1 MKNLFSVLPQDFF
14 KPLVSRY
21 RDQYADCLLAIYSS
35 YKSEISYGVNREN
48 IVATLTDYFNSRTDE
63 ITFGDDDGDFEK
75 DARSKAQGTINYLK
89 NCGWLD
95 FEDEKNYV
103 QNVLLTDNAVS
114 FIRTMNEVIRNE
126 ETEYQ
131 GLISQIHAVLQNEE
145 LYSKPY
151 QFILKNVAASTEQL
165 VSSLKKLSISIKKHI
180 DRQTKNKEL
189 NAVLELFASYNDE
202 IVSKSLYRLKTS
214 ENVGRFRQSIKINL
228 DKMLSTP
235 QIMNDL
241 VSGYMEIE
249 QEENKDIARE
259 KIVEIIVDVKSA
271 FENLD
276 KIIADIDRKN
286 NHYMKN
292 AAARAKF
299 ELSSGTNQEGK
310 INSILRY
317 LSEFSDDDEELDGD
331 LFDVFSQKFISEESV
346 KKVPE
351 KKSYD
356 AVASI
361 QAAESLTREE
371 KELKKKLLQD
381 RQQLRI
387 YRKKIEDFV
396 SERFGSRNSFLAS
409 EIKIENRKDFETLI
423 YIRLFAQSS
432 RHYGVKRTTNRVRT
446 NKAEFMDFEIVK
458 KKIAG
463 GKL

>member
-1 MKNLFSVLPQDFF
+1 M
-14 KPLVSRY
+14 
-21 RDQYADCLLAIYSS
+21 
-35 YKSEISYGVNREN
+35 
-48 IVATLTDYFNSRTDE
+48 
-63 ITFGDDDGDFEK
+63 
-75 DARSKAQGTINYLK
+75 
-89 NCGWLD
+89 
-95 FEDEKNYV
+95 
-103 QNVLLTDNAVS
+103 
-114 FIRTMNEVIRNE
+114 
-126 ETEYQ
+126 
-131 GLISQIHAVLQNEE
+131 
-145 LYSKPY
+145 
-151 QFILKNVAASTEQL
+151 
-165 VSSLKKLSISIKKHI
+165 
-180 DRQTKNKEL
+180 
-189 NAVLELFASYNDE
+189 
-202 IVSKSLYRLKTS
+202 
-214 ENVGRFRQSIKINL
+214 
-228 DKMLSTP
+228 
-235 QIMNDL
+235 
-241 VSGYMEIE
+241 
-249 QEENKDIARE
+249 
-259 KIVEIIVDVKSA
+259 EIIVDVKSA

-276 KIIADIDRKN
+276 KIIADIDCKN

-299 ELSSGTNQEGK
+299 ELSSGINQEGK

-371 KELKKKLLQD
+371 KELRKKLLQD

-432 RHYGVKRTTNRVRT
+432 RHYGVKRTSNRVRT
-446 NKAEFMDFEIVK
+446 DKAEFMDFEIVK